1 MLSALGNIFKIP
13 ELRQKIIFTLIMFAI
28 FRMGTH
34 IPVPGVDPTAIE
46 KLFAN
51 GNLFGLLDLFSGGAF
66 SKFSIFAM
74 SITPY
79 INAAIIIQ
87 LLNVVIPTLEQWS
100 KEGEEGHKKTTQVT
114 RYLTVV
120 LAFLQAIGMSI
131 GLKEAILNPNPVNI
145 LIIAITLTA
154 GTVFLMWVG
163 EQITAQGVGNGI
175 SLIIFAGIVAALPKN
190 IGTIYHY
197 VQAGTISYFSVFL
210 FGVIALA
217 MVVFVIHIETGFRRI
232 PISYAKRV
240 VGQRAYGG
248 HSSHIPL
255 KVNQAGVI
263 PIIFASSVLMF
274 PATIAQFIDIAWV
287 QTVAGWFEWGSPLN
301 TCLYVL
307 LILFFTYFYTAVTM
321 NISDMAE
328 NMKKSG
334 GFIPGLRPGKPTAD
348 YLDRVMTRITL
359 AGAVALALV
368 AILPNFIAAATNIE
382 GVYFGGTALLI
393 AVGVSL
399 DTMKQIEAMVLM
411 RHYQGFMK

>member
-13 ELRQKIIFTLIMFAI
+13 ELRQKIIFTLVMFAI

-131 GLKEAILNPNPVNI
+131 GLKAAILNPNPVNI

-190 IGTIYHY
+190 LGTIYHY
-197 VQAGTISYFSVFL
+197 VQAGTISYFSVFM

-217 MVVFVIHIETGFRRI
+217 MVVFVIHVETGFRRI

-274 PATIAQFIDIAWV
+274 PVTVAQFIDVPWV
-287 QTVAGWFEWGSPLN
+287 KTVASYLEWGKPLQ
-301 TCLYVL
+301 TALYVG
-307 LILFFTYFYTAVTM
+307 LIIFFTYFYTAVTVK
-321 NISDMAE
+321 IPDMAD
-328 NMKKSG
+328 NLKKYG
-334 GFIPGLRPGKPTAD
+334 GFIPGIRPGKPTAD
-348 YLDRVMTRITL
+348 YLSRISNRITL
-359 AGAVALALV
+359 FGAIFLALIATIPS
-368 AILPNFIAAATNIE
+368 AILALTGNSTPFTATGI
-382 GVYFGGTALLI
+382 LI
-393 AVGVSL
+393 VVSVAMETTQQL
-399 DTMKQIEAMVLM
+399 EAQMMM
-411 RHYQGFMK
+411 RHYKGFMK